1 MKTEV
6 NENSFE
12 AKKDCFGY
20 CKENNTCSVLN
31 KLWCK
36 VERCKFY
43 KTKKQF
49 ESERA
54 KYGFTKN
61 FCK

>member
-1 MKTEV
+1 MSEFEV
-6 NENSFE
+6 N
-12 AKKDCFGY
+12 KDCFGY
-20 CKENNTCSVLN
+20 CGEKNTCSVLN

-36 VERCKFY
+36 EERCKFY

-54 KYGFTKN
+54 KYGFTTS